1 MTMLHLLKQ
10 PQCVLDVPFQQTL
23 IRAALTTVTLVY
35 SRTICFITRW
45 YNSWAIRCLS
55 LTTDVT
61 RTVYAYAYC
70 DKIDVFG
77 MCIATGLLILSRDEY
92 VLVPF
97 DFPCKTTANDL
108 QVDFLFA
115 PQTNRHVVLL
125 HAPDERAVYVYISHT
140 QEMLRYS
147 TSPQTPIELFTCYW
161 LCDEIGSFL
170 SSDAC
175 TLFSTFEDYDLPC
188 METILKVDY
197 LYNIGRWLIQM
208 HDTCFVLDRAGMRF
222 LLAKKNKLQLIAE
235 IDGGRLNCMY
245 ASTTTSEIR
254 VTVDHT
260 IMLYVYKHRIC
271 AARTVYP
278 FRIYPS
284 TKLHIPRDMSDPV
297 LRIRYLESDRLLQ
310 VFCLRHIYT
319 FSMSDKSFTDSTSI
333 ATTLE

>member
-1 MTMLHLLKQ
+1 M
-10 PQCVLDVPFQQTL
+10 CY
-23 IRAALTTVTLVY
+23 INR
-35 SRTICFITRW
+35 R
-45 YNSWAIRCLS
+45 YNYWVIRCVS
-55 LTTDVT
+55 LDTNVT
-61 RTVYAYAYC
+61 RTVDAYAYC
-70 DKIDVFG
+70 DKVDVFG
-77 MCIATGLLILSRDEY
+77 MCIANGLLILSRDEY
-92 VLVPF
+92 FLLAF

-115 PQTNRHVVLL
+115 PQTNRHIVLM
-125 HAPDERAVYVYISHT
+125 HTPNESAVYVYISHT

-147 TSPQTPIELFTCYW
+147 TFPQTPIELFTCYW
-161 LCDEIGSFL
+161 LCDETGSFL

-188 METILKVDY
+188 TETILKIDY

-222 LLAKKNKLQLIAE
+222 LLAEKNKLQLIAE

-245 ASTTTSEIR
+245 ASTTASEVR
-254 VTVDHT
+254 VTTDHT
-260 IMLYVYKHRIC
+260 ILLYMYKQRIC

-284 TKLHIPRDMSDPV
+284 TKLQIPRDMWDPV
-297 LRIRYLESDRLLQ
+297 LRIRYLEADRLLQ